1 MADSK
6 EKESSGVKYPKGLFK
21 KAVVIVSNHESNDIK
36 NSQNHVGY
44 VAQETDELI
53 VVFSESNRNLRF
65 DIPKSIISVAGNSVI
80 IDSNEILSKYK
91 VKRDDPL
98 PQVKPS
104 AEIQEGQITKRQT
117 EPIIEYYKT
126 PVHATFLP
134 TIEMTKKS
142 EAQIGRNGAE
152 KTASETIQKEDT
164 KAKESQGAPLTLKQ
178 PPNYQTLPVKKSD
191 IHNSIHEGDT
201 ADETKKSHTTSIVP
215 KTIIEKQN
223 ETMAQSELQSQDKGT
238 ETLVEVLST
247 MPAEKEVDRQ
257 VVNEPLERTAL
268 DRNKGEQQELP
279 VQDIGVSKQD
289 VDANVDRIDL
299 PSSGDYVYPFTI
311 SMALWQDFALSAIQ
325 MYNEFARELSK
336 VNGTWMN
343 IFLNVWHESSNHEN
357 NENK

>member
-1 MADSK
+1 
-6 EKESSGVKYPKGLFK
+6 
-21 KAVVIVSNHESNDIK
+21 
-36 NSQNHVGY
+36 
-44 VAQETDELI
+44 
-53 VVFSESNRNLRF
+53 
-65 DIPKSIISVAGNSVI
+65 
-80 IDSNEILSKYK
+80 
-91 VKRDDPL
+91 
-98 PQVKPS
+98 
-104 AEIQEGQITKRQT
+104 
-117 EPIIEYYKT
+117 
-126 PVHATFLP
+126 
-134 TIEMTKKS
+134 
-142 EAQIGRNGAE
+142 
-152 KTASETIQKEDT
+152 
-164 KAKESQGAPLTLKQ
+164 
-178 PPNYQTLPVKKSD
+178 
-191 IHNSIHEGDT
+191 
-201 ADETKKSHTTSIVP
+201 
-215 KTIIEKQN
+215 
-223 ETMAQSELQSQDKGT
+223 MAQSELQSQDKGT

-279 VQDIGVSKQD
+279 VQDIGVSKQG

>member
-6 EKESSGVKYPKGLFK
+6 EDDSIGVKYPRGLFK
-21 KAVVIVSNHESNDIK
+21 KAVIIVSNHKSNDIK
-36 NSQNHVGY
+36 NSQNLVGY

-53 VVFSESNRNLRF
+53 VVFSESNSNLRF

-91 VKRDDPL
+91 LKRDDPL
-98 PQVKPS
+98 PQVKSLKPS
-104 AEIQEGQITKRQT
+104 AESREGQITKRQT
-117 EPIIEYYKT
+117 EPIREYYKT

-134 TIEMTKKS
+134 TIEITKKS

-152 KTASETIQKEDT
+152 KTASETIQKEDA

-178 PPNYQTLPVKKSD
+178 PSNYQSLPVKKSD
-191 IHNSIHEGDT
+191 IQNSIHEGDT
-201 ADETKKSHTTSIVP
+201 ADETMKSHTTP
-215 KTIIEKQN
+215 TIIEKQN
-223 ETMAQSELQSQDKGT
+223 EAMAQSQLQSQDKGT

-247 MPAEKEVDRQ
+247 MPAEKKVDRQ

-268 DRNKGEQQELP
+268 DRNKGEQQQLP
-279 VQDIGVSKQD
+279 VQDKGVSKQG
-289 VDANVDRIDL
+289 VGANVDRIDL

-343 IFLNVWHESSNHEN
+343 IFLNVWHESSNHEK
-357 NENK
+357 NENII